1 MSVIKK
7 QHIFLPKKH
16 LDLSKWSVIA
26 CDQFTQDK
34 DYWQT
39 VKLYTED
46 APSTIN
52 LILPE
57 IYLTADNSESIKQIN
72 ANMQAYYQNGFICD
86 EGPIMVL
93 VNRKT
98 KNHSSRLGIVMAVDL
113 EEYSFRGEENKLIK
127 ATEGTIVE
135 RIPPRVEI
143 RKDAIFEFPHIMLL
157 YDDRKLNIAKELFN
171 KKDELEQ
178 LYSFNLNMEGGSIE
192 GYKIKN
198 VDEIISKFDSLLN
211 EEYLQ
216 ETFNT
221 TTPLLFAVGDGNHSL
236 ATAKEH
242 WKNVKQKLSEE
253 EIATH
258 PARFVLVEAVNIHD
272 SGIEFEPIYRVVYNA
287 DKKFVK
293 GLKKLYKVNHKKTD
307 DYNTQKIFVGNE
319 EIDFDLPTNS
329 PQAIKIVQEYID
341 KYLGKKLDSSVDY
354 IHGLDELKQVCVNHK
369 NAVGITLPT
378 LDKNQLFEFII
389 KHGVLP
395 RKAFSI
401 GEAREKRY
409 YLEAHKIKLI

>member
-7 QHIFLPKKH
+7 QHIFLPKRH
-16 LDLSKWSVIA
+16 LDLSKWAVIA

-39 VKLYTED
+39 VSLYTED
-46 APSTIN
+46 APSTLN

-57 IYLTADNSESIKQIN
+57 IYLSENNAELIKKIN
-72 ANMQAYYQNGFICD
+72 TNMNLYYQNGLICD

-98 KNHSSRLGIVMAVDL
+98 SKHPNRLGIVLAVDL
-113 EEYSFRGEENKLIK
+113 EEYSFKGDQNKLIR

-143 RKDAIFEFPHIMLL
+143 RKDSIFEFPHVMLL
-157 YDDRKLNIAKELFN
+157 YDDRKLNIAKNLFD
-171 KKDELEQ
+171 KKDDLEQ

-198 VDEIISKFDSLLN
+198 VEEVIEKFNTLLT
-211 EEYLQ
+211 EDYLL

-221 TTPLLFAVGDGNHSL
+221 NTPLLFVVGDGNHSL

-242 WKNVKQKLSEE
+242 WNNVKQKLTEE

-258 PARFVLVEAVNIHD
+258 PARFALVEAINIHD
-272 SGIEFEPIYRVVYNA
+272 SGIEFESIHRVVYNT
-287 DKKFVK
+287 DKKFIK
-293 GLKKLYKVNHKKTD
+293 RLKKLYKVNHKKTT
-307 DYNTQKIFVGNE
+307 DYSTQKIFVGE
-319 EIDFDLPTNS
+319 EEFEFDLPTNS
-329 PQAIKIVQEYID
+329 PLAIKLVQDYID

-354 IHGLDELKQVCVNHK
+354 IHGIDELKKVCANNK
-369 NAVGITLPT
+369 NAVGITLPV
-378 LDKNQLFEFII
+378 LNKNQLFEFII
-389 KHGVLP
+389 NHGALP

-401 GEAREKRY
+401 GDAREKRY
-409 YLEAHKIKLI
+409 YLEAHKIKLV